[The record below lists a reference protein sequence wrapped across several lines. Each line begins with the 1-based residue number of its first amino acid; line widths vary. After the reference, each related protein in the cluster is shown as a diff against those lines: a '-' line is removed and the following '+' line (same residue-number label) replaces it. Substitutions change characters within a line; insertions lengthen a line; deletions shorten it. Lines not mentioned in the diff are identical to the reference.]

1 MEFWKLF
8 GLYSVCFGV
17 YLIFC
22 ARAAAWPFS
31 FGRIVLVA
39 LGLRVLLL
47 LAMPNLSDDFYRFV
61 FDGQLI
67 RFGINPYLYLPSES
81 FAMLAIEKT
90 PYWETLLLEMNSERY
105 YSIYP
110 PLHQLFFWL
119 SALAGES
126 LLANVIVLRSFIL
139 LFEAFNLFLISRILA
154 QWELPQ
160 SKLWLYALNPLV
172 ILELTGNLHFEGM
185 VLTGLLAMVYFMGK
199 RKPITAIHSWLFAV
213 GVKLLPLIHA
223 PLVLLSIHKKDRS
236 KVIVILVLVMLML
249 LSPLF
254 FGDAYLNFWSS
265 FRLYQSS
272 FEFNASIYYLLRW
285 LSGFWLDYNPIQ
297 KLGPILNGIAL
308 IGVLCVSIRVKVGG
322 IKDLVKS
329 MVWVYLIYL
338 LLQTT
343 IHPWYLIPAFG
354 LGILVKDRIF
364 LIWTWLVFFSY
375 HAYGREHVEEQAIFL
390 VCQYAVLL
398 ILILWRFK
406 SKFAFLN
413 HLQMKSP
420 LSLFLFSGFL
430 LIACNSSPEK
440 QAKAIIDASVDFHD
454 QIGSW
459 SSVDPLLVDRYVQHF
474 NQEGDLVAV
483 DKFNLEFR
491 LKPFFEAKSYW
502 VKDSVV
508 HRVTLDG
515 LKVSYWMGQNE
526 VLNEGFLA
534 NKKSELESFYHDFTF
549 PLSLNAN
556 ISSAYYQNKI
566 QLSDNREAE
575 IVQAE
580 LRNGNVLTLFFLPEN
595 HQFIGYKR
603 ANRGEHEAVN
613 TVEVQQI
620 KGVIFPAKK
629 EVFAADSLGNHLFL
643 KSIITYQLTN

>member
-1 MEFWKLF
+1 MKSKPLYWFLALTYAACILVLGYGLERVEFWKLF

-22 ARAAAWPFS
+22 ARAAAWQFS
-31 FGRIVLVA
+31 FGRIVLVT

-126 LLANVIVLRSFIL
+126 LFANVIVLRSFIL

-185 VLTGLLAMVYFMGK
+185 VFTGLLAMVYFMGK

-308 IGVLCVSIRVKVGG
+308 IGILWVSIRVKVGD
-322 IKDLVKS
+322 IKDLVK
-329 MVWVYLIYL
+329 
-338 LLQTT
+338 
-343 IHPWYLIPAFG
+343 
-354 LGILVKDRIF
+354 
-364 LIWTWLVFFSY
+364 
-375 HAYGREHVEEQAIFL
+375 
-390 VCQYAVLL
+390 
-398 ILILWRFK
+398 
-406 SKFAFLN
+406 
-413 HLQMKSP
+413 
-420 LSLFLFSGFL
+420 
-430 LIACNSSPEK
+430 
-440 QAKAIIDASVDFHD
+440 
-454 QIGSW
+454 
-459 SSVDPLLVDRYVQHF
+459 
-474 NQEGDLVAV
+474 
-483 DKFNLEFR
+483 
-491 LKPFFEAKSYW
+491 
-502 VKDSVV
+502 
-508 HRVTLDG
+508 
-515 LKVSYWMGQNE
+515 
-526 VLNEGFLA
+526 
-534 NKKSELESFYHDFTF
+534 
-549 PLSLNAN
+549 
-556 ISSAYYQNKI
+556 
-566 QLSDNREAE
+566 
-575 IVQAE
+575 
-580 LRNGNVLTLFFLPEN
+580 
-595 HQFIGYKR
+595 
-603 ANRGEHEAVN
+603 
-613 TVEVQQI
+613 
-620 KGVIFPAKK
+620 
-629 EVFAADSLGNHLFL
+629 
-643 KSIITYQLTN
+643 

>member
-1 MEFWKLF
+1 MKSKPLYWLLALTYATCILVIGYGLERVDFWKLF

-22 ARAAAWPFS
+22 ARAAAWQFS
-31 FGRIVLVA
+31 FGRIVIVA

-126 LLANVIVLRSFIL
+126 LLANVIVLRSFVL

-160 SKLWLYALNPLV
+160 SRLWLYAMNPLV

-199 RKPITAIHSWLFAV
+199 RKPIAAIHSWLFAV

-223 PLVLLSIHKKDRS
+223 PLVLLSIHKNNRS
-236 KVIVILVLVMLML
+236 KVIIIFVLMMLML

-308 IGVLCVSIRVKVGG
+308 IGILWVSIRVKAGD

-343 IHPWYLIPAFG
+343 MHPWYLIPAFG

-364 LIWTWLVFFSY
+364 LIWTWLVFLSY
-375 HAYGREHVEEQAIFL
+375 HAYGEFGVDEK
-390 VCQYAVLL
+390 
-398 ILILWRFK
+398 W
-406 SKFAFLN
+406 
-413 HLQMKSP
+413 P
-420 LSLFLFSGFL
+420 FL
-430 LIACNSSPEK
+430 LLVYVILYSVILLELVKNRSQQK
-440 QAKAIIDASVDFHD
+440 QS
-454 QIGSW
+454 
-459 SSVDPLLVDRYVQHF
+459 
-474 NQEGDLVAV
+474 N
-483 DKFNLEFR
+483 FR
-491 LKPFFEAKSYW
+491 
-502 VKDSVV
+502 
-508 HRVTLDG
+508 
-515 LKVSYWMGQNE
+515 
-526 VLNEGFLA
+526 
-534 NKKSELESFYHDFTF
+534 
-549 PLSLNAN
+549 N
-556 ISSAYYQNKI
+556 ITKN
-566 QLSDNREAE
+566 
-575 IVQAE
+575 
-580 LRNGNVLTLFFLPEN
+580 
-595 HQFIGYKR
+595 
-603 ANRGEHEAVN
+603 
-613 TVEVQQI
+613 
-620 KGVIFPAKK
+620 
-629 EVFAADSLGNHLFL
+629 
-643 KSIITYQLTN
+643 